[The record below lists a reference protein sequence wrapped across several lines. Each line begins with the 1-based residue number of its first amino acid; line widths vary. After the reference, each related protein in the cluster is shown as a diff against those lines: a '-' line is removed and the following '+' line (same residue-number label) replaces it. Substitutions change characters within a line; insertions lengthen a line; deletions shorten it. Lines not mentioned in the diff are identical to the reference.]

1 MLCEIGIE
9 LRILVPRC
17 EANGKVS
24 NWRTKVLKLSQQTAN
39 GTFTDTA
46 MRCPR
51 TRKVRQ
57 RRVDQTKQNCI
68 KKTASENESMTR
80 SRRTNHQEPHLGGI
94 ISEVENLVNDVA
106 SQLKEK
112 GNVSDK
118 TIQMDNRITVSSKE
132 FNEERLDFL
141 AKRKHRN
148 RIWKNSKTNEARLDQ
163 YKQELGKHSQL
174 VGTRSKRSSMIS
186 RNSSA
191 RRVLYLKLKAL
202 KEQKEL
208 KVDCRNW
215 SAQQYKKK

>member
-1 MLCEIGIE
+1 M
-9 LRILVPRC
+9 
-17 EANGKVS
+17 
-24 NWRTKVLKLSQQTAN
+24 LKLSQQTAN

-94 ISEVENLVNDVA
+94 ISEVENLVNDVT

-112 GNVSDK
+112 GNESDK

-132 FNEERLDFL
+132 FNEERLVFL
-141 AKRKHRN
+141 AKK
-148 RIWKNSKTNEARLDQ
+148 KAREQNLKKFQDQRSETGSIQTGTGQTFTTGWNQKQPKLDDFENF
-163 YKQELGKHSQL
+163 K
-174 VGTRSKRSSMIS
+174 
-186 RNSSA
+186 
-191 RRVLYLKLKAL
+191 
-202 KEQKEL
+202 
-208 KVDCRNW
+208 C
-215 SAQQYKKK
+215 